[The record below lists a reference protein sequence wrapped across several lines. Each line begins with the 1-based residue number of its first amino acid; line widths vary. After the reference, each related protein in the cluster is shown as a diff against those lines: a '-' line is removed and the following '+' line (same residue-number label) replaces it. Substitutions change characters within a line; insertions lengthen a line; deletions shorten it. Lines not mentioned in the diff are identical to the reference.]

1 MVYVELIGAVRERG
15 SSGGE
20 DETASGDSDVVVV
33 VDVVLFAK
41 VEDTTET
48 VGVDVVV
55 GVMLSETEEG
65 ATETGDGVIGVVV
78 VVVVVVVGIVLFETA
93 EDTVVCV

>member
-15 SSGGE
+15 TSGV

-33 VDVVLFAK
+33 VDVVLFAI

-55 GVMLSETEEG
+55 GVMLSVTEEG
-65 ATETGDGVIGVVV
+65 ATETGDGVIG